1 VGTLSGR
8 IREFSIW
15 RVPNYFIEPRGA
27 YLGERVESIDR
38 LNKVRSCAGL
48 AIIAGTTVYYA
59 GLSHLATTTK
69 DKSGT
74 SVVTIGN
81 NTPEGNWTLGLIV
94 SVVTA
99 IFILPLLSLLLVA
112 WTRRGA
118 RRATLVQLRWPYVA
132 IAGWFAVFLAGTPF
146 IALSQWVQ
154 TSAHHMNFAIKAL
167 CWFLALSVLIVE
179 ITWIVKVIYLS
190 ATGMF
195 RAEDGHPLLPLIV
208 APIVAGTSALMM
220 TTVGGNGLVG
230 VPDLLGM
237 GLTWGG
243 TITVFV
249 VSVWSAAILK
259 QRYPADWPFRDGPLQ
274 R

>member
-1 VGTLSGR
+1 VGSLWGR

-15 RVPNYFIEPRGA
+15 RVPNYFIEPSAA

-38 LNKVRSCAGL
+38 LNKARSWAGI

-59 GLSHLATTTK
+59 GLSHLATTEK
-69 DKSGT
+69 DKNGAK
-74 SVVTIGN
+74 VLTIGN

-99 IFILPLLSLLLVA
+99 IFVLPLVSLLLVA

-118 RRATLVQLRWPYVA
+118 RRAALVQLRWPYVA
-132 IAGWFAVFLAGTPF
+132 VAGWFAIFLAGTPF
-146 IALSQWVQ
+146 IALSQLVQ
-154 TSAHHMNFAIKAL
+154 NSAHHMNFAIKAL
-167 CWFLALSVLIVE
+167 SWLFALFVLIIE
-179 ITWIVKVIYLS
+179 LAWIVKAIYLS

-230 VPDLLGM
+230 VPGLVGR

-249 VSVWSAAILK
+249 VSIWSGAILK
-259 QRYPADWPFRDGPLQ
+259 QRYPGDWPFRDGPLQ
-274 R
+274 Q